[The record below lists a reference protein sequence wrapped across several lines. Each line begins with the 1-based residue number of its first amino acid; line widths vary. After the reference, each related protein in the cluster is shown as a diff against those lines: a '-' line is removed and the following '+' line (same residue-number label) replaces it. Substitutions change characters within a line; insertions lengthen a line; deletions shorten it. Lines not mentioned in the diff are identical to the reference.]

1 MATRTE
7 LEAPV
12 QRPLILA
19 GGIAAASLA
28 LYSCSMQA
36 SLTTDGEGR
45 IVEVSSL
52 RIESS
57 LSRWA
62 LEMLVVGGQ
71 LAFELRRTRPS
82 SEQTRTRIECP
93 DDEVIPGPNVASQV
107 A

>member
-1 MATRTE
+1 MATPTE
-7 LEAPV
+7 LGAPV

-19 GGIAAASLA
+19 GGVAAALLT

-45 IVEVSSL
+45 IVDVSSL

-62 LEMLVVGGQ
+62 IEMLIVGGQ
-71 LAFELRRTRPS
+71 LAFELRRTRGS
-82 SEQTRTRIECP
+82 GEQTSTGLECP
-93 DDEVIPGPNVASQV
+93 DDAVPAPIALVA
-107 A
+107 

>member
-1 MATRTE
+1 M
-7 LEAPV
+7 

-19 GGIAAASLA
+19 GSVAAALLT

-45 IVEVSSL
+45 IVDVSSL

-62 LEMLVVGGQ
+62 IEMLIVGGQ
-71 LAFELRRTRPS
+71 LAFELRRTGPS
-82 SEQTRTRIECP
+82 GGQTRTGIECP
-93 DDEVIPGPNVASQV
+93 DDGLPAAMIAVVA
-107 A
+107 